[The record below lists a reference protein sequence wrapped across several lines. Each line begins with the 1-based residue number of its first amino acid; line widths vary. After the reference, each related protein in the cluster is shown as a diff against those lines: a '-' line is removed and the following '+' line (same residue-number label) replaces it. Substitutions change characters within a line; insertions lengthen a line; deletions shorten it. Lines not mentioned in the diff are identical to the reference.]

1 MPMPV
6 SSNGGP
12 SIEALG
18 SVEFSSYV
26 RWIPIQAE
34 HPMRLSDIPLD
45 RIDNEP
51 AYKSVVRRIE
61 SKIMSGEW
69 SIGDRVPA
77 EMTLAEN
84 LGVHR
89 STIREAIRVLEQ
101 NGLVRRQEGEKL
113 LYVTA
118 PRETDIFSKVTSA
131 IVLREMSFF
140 ELWEGMLCLEP
151 ALAERAAKRITE
163 EQLTALE
170 ANVEKTRAAF
180 EDKQS
185 LVELDIEFHQIVA
198 DGAANRALQLCREPI
213 GQLFYPAFLQVF
225 SRLNAGE
232 RLVFAHEK
240 ILQALRAGDAAEAR
254 AWMDRHVVDFRR
266 GYELA
271 NLDINAPI
279 GIGRS
284 TLHDAQ

>member
-1 MPMPV
+1 
-6 SSNGGP
+6 
-12 SIEALG
+12 
-18 SVEFSSYV
+18 
-26 RWIPIQAE
+26 
-34 HPMRLSDIPLD
+34 MRLSDIPLD

-151 ALAERAAKRITE
+151 ALAEKAAKRITD

-284 TLHDAQ
+284 ASHGAR